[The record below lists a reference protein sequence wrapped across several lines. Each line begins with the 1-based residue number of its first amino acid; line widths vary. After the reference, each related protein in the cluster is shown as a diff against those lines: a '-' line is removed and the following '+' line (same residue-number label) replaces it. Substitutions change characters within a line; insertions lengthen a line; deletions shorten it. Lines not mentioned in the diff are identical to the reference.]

1 MSDSN
6 FQKYV
11 QFLTKN
17 LSVFESINYSLKN
30 NLELDDNQKIF
41 LEQLQNLTSNTIHP
55 KSDILELESAIIEQN
70 SLKDIQKNELDN
82 IRKETKNAQN
92 ETDELDNISQRI
104 LSLQNRLEKITN
116 ERSLIEVEIKN
127 QIIEL
132 ADQRDK
138 QREIVKQLLS
148 YYQN

>member
-6 FQKYV
+6 FQKYL

-30 NLELDDNQKIF
+30 NLDLDDNQKIF
-41 LEQLQNLTSNTIHP
+41 LEQLQNLTSNTIYP
-55 KSDILELESAIIEQN
+55 KSDIHELESAIIEQN

-92 ETDELDNISQRI
+92 ETEELDNISQRI
-104 LSLQNRLEKITN
+104 LSLQTRLEKITN

-132 ADQRDK
+132 ADHRDK

>member
-17 LSVFESINYSLKN
+17 LSVFESINHSLKN
-30 NLELDDNQKIF
+30 NLELDDNQKNF
-41 LEQLQNLTSNTIHP
+41 LEQLENLTSNTIHP
-55 KSDILELESAIIEQN
+55 KSDIVELESAIIEQN
-70 SLKDIQKNELDN
+70 SLKDIQKSELDN

-92 ETDELDNISQRI
+92 ETEELDNISQRI

>member
-1 MSDSN
+1 MSDPN

-30 NLELDDNQKIF
+30 NLELDDNQKNF
-41 LEQLQNLTSNTIHP
+41 LEQLQNLTSDTIHP
-55 KSDILELESAIIEQN
+55 KSDIVELESAIIEQN

>member
-41 LEQLQNLTSNTIHP
+41 LEQLQNLTSNTIYP

-82 IRKETKNAQN
+82 LRKETKNAQN
-92 ETDELDNISQRI
+92 ETEELDNISQRI

>member
-30 NLELDDNQKIF
+30 NLELDDNQKTF
-41 LEQLQNLTSNTIHP
+41 LKQLQNLTSSTISP

-92 ETDELDNISQRI
+92 ETEELDNVSQRI

>member
-1 MSDSN
+1 MSDSS

-17 LSVFESINYSLKN
+17 LSVFESINDSLKN
-30 NLELDDNQKIF
+30 NLELDDNQKTF
-41 LEQLQNLTSNTIHP
+41 LKQLQNLTSDIIHP
-55 KSDILELESAIIEQN
+55 KSAIIELESAIIEQN

-92 ETDELDNISQRI
+92 ETEELDNISQRI

>member
-41 LEQLQNLTSNTIHP
+41 LEQLQNLTSDTIHP

-92 ETDELDNISQRI
+92 ETEELDSISQRI

>member
-11 QFLTKN
+11 KFLTKN

-41 LEQLQNLTSNTIHP
+41 LQQLQNLTSDTIYP
-55 KSDILELESAIIEQN
+55 KSDTLELESTIIEQN

-92 ETDELDNISQRI
+92 ETEELDHVSQRI